1 MTDLRPSSTWPS
13 FQHRA
18 EALEGDG
25 AVERVRMAD
34 GSTIDCDFVVVGI
47 GVTPRTALAEAAG
60 IEVDNGIVV
69 NERLETGVPGIFA
82 AGDVANAW
90 HPFYGRR
97 IRVEHWANA
106 RHQGSAAARGML
118 GQSAPTT
125 GCPTSIPIS
134 TTWEWSTPVTRR
146 TGMRSYSVAT
156 RSGASSSPSGWRPVV
171 WWAARTS
178 TSKESPDAIQALI
191 RSGESVDAALAR
203 PGRGAG
209 RPRLNS
215 AERTWDCACNG

>member
-1 MTDLRPSSTWPS
+1 
-13 FQHRA
+13 
-18 EALEGDG
+18 
-25 AVERVRMAD
+25 MAD

-82 AGDVANAW
+82 AG
-90 HPFYGRR
+90 
-97 IRVEHWANA
+97 
-106 RHQGSAAARGML
+106 
-118 GQSAPTT
+118 
-125 GCPTSIPIS
+125 
-134 TTWEWSTPVTRR
+134 
-146 TGMRSYSVAT
+146 T